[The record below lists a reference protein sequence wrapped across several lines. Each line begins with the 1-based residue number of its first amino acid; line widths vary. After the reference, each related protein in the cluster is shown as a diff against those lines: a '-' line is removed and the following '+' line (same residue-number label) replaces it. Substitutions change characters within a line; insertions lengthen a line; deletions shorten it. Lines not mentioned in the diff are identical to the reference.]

1 MDFTSLLV
9 GLIIGAV
16 IGGILGYVI
25 GKLKSAQ
32 PIDLSGQSGLL
43 SSLNSQVAEMKGKF
57 LEMEKARQQ
66 IDQQRAQ
73 YDAQREQRL
82 KEWIENTQKL
92 FTEQADKGKQVDE
105 AKDKRIQDWMESTK
119 KFFEEQK
126 SANTTFL
133 EQQGKSR
140 EEIETK
146 RDAQL
151 KDMSVM
157 IQQVTRTIHG
167 TKQRGIVGEDQ
178 LREVL
183 SHCIQACVVVSDL
196 KTDSGIVE
204 FAWNLED
211 GKFIPIDCKLPDVF
225 ELLDQYDKSED
236 ITEQKNLKSEIIKK
250 IEKEIK
256 EIQKY
261 RNQTNTIDSCILV
274 VPEGVL
280 EMVPE
285 IVGSGRETN
294 VFVCSYKEVFP
305 VSYLIQEKYR
315 HNKEL
320 GDIGEYREIITTLLQ
335 IFDSINKLTDT
346 INRGLVMITNANNS
360 IKQQILLAKQKPK
373 GIPIVEIKEE
383 KSE

>member
-1 MDFTSLLV
+1 MD
-9 GLIIGAV
+9 
-16 IGGILGYVI
+16 
-25 GKLKSAQ
+25 
-32 PIDLSGQSGLL
+32 
-43 SSLNSQVAEMKGKF
+43 
-57 LEMEKARQQ
+57 
-66 IDQQRAQ
+66 
-73 YDAQREQRL
+73 
-82 KEWIENTQKL
+82 NTQKL

-126 SANTTFL
+126 SAYTSFL
-133 EQQGKSR
+133 EQQGKSH

-151 KDMSVM
+151 KDMSVIM
-157 IQQVTRTIHG
+157 QQVTRTIHG

-183 SHCIQACVVVSDL
+183 SHCIQARVVVSNL

-225 ELLDQYDKSED
+225 EILDQYDKSED
-236 ITEQKNLKSEIIKK
+236 ISEQKNLKIEIIKK

-315 HNKEL
+315 HIKEQ

-346 INRGLVMITNANNS
+346 INRGLSMITKANNS
-360 IKQQILLAKQKPK
+360 IKQQILIAKQKPK
-373 GIPIVEIKEE
+373 GITIIEVNEDEATE
-383 KSE
+383 